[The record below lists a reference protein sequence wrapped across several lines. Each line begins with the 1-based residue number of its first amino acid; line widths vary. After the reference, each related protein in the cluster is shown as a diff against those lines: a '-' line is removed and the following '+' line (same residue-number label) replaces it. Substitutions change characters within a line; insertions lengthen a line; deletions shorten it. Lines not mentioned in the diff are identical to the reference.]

1 MELTGIDML
10 IHTGQLRAYL
20 SDRLSH
26 EVLVAYNRTFGDV
39 QELSVE
45 LDILEAI
52 CNRLMLAD
60 SDSRMKFWDYLN
72 TQTAHIGQDVNQDIN
87 RHKDCF
93 TKRMWRAITRI
104 FEGLKRLLC
113 RNK

>member
-45 LDILEAI
+45 LDILGAI

-72 TQTAHIGQDVNQDIN
+72 TRQHTSAKMSTRTSTGTRTALRSGCGELSQGYLRD
-87 RHKDCF
+87 
-93 TKRMWRAITRI
+93 
-104 FEGLKRLLC
+104 
-113 RNK
+113 